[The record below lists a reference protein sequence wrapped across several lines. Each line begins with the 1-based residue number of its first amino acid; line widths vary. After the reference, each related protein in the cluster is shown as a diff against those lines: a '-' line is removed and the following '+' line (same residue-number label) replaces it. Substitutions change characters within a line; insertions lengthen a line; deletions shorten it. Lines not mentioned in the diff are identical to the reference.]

1 MLNRVQFH
9 AAVSPHS
16 TWSSLR
22 ACLGSVFRVDDD
34 NVPLQILLEVVDIEH
49 PKLLIPA
56 YVASSGIAIGC
67 YAMVIP
73 PYLRHRFSYS
83 MMPQYIIK
91 SDFLCGQFRFLFQSI
106 KPSSFIA
113 AKNILASPFELAFL
127 VASIIYHGYS
137 KS

>member
-22 ACLGSVFRVDDD
+22 AYLGSVFRVDGDD
-34 NVPLQILLEVVDIEH
+34 VPLQVLLKVVDIEH

-67 YAMVIP
+67 CAMFILP
-73 PYLRHRFSYS
+73 PYLRHRSSYS

-91 SDFLCGQFRFLFQSI
+91 SDFLCGQFRFFISVHKTKLFHRSQKHI
-106 KPSSFIA
+106 GLPI
-113 AKNILASPFELAFL
+113 
-127 VASIIYHGYS
+127 
-137 KS
+137 